1 MVKAIAKAIIPQ
13 KPMFKKINI
22 NLYLPAVL
30 TFVMATPLAVLA
42 AVLPTTCSEML
53 TFLSGAVATTLAAFI
68 GAIAIIMLLYGAFQ
82 FLTAGGDSEK
92 IKDARHTITWAIVGI
107 AVALI
112 SFNIPGILSSFL
124 GGALPTTCQ

>member
-1 MVKAIAKAIIPQ
+1 MAIAIVKSVLP
-13 KPMFKKINI
+13 KKYMFKKINN
-22 NLYLPAVL
+22 NLYSSAVL
-30 TFVMATPLAVLA
+30 TFVMATPLVALA
-42 AVLPTTCSEML
+42 AVLPTTCSELL
-53 TFLSGAVATTLAAFI
+53 TFLSGAVAMTLAAFI

-92 IKDARHTITWAIVGI
+92 VKDARHTVTWAIIGV

-124 GGALPTTCQ
+124 GGALPTVCQ